1 MTLKIITADMRLAEK
16 RYPKIMIAGAPGIG
30 KTSLLRTVDPTT
42 TLFIDCE
49 AGDLAIQG
57 VAVDALRPSTWPE
70 LRNLAC
76 FIGGPDLSLPE
87 GGPYSKA
94 HYDAM
99 VAEYGDPEQ
108 LDKYKLLFID
118 SLTVAARLC
127 LRWCQAQPEAFSEKT
142 GKPDP
147 RGAYG
152 LLGREMLQWLTR
164 IQHTRGKSVV
174 FVCILENVKDEF
186 GRASWEPQLEGQ
198 KVSRE
203 LPGIVDQVIAMH
215 MIPHPDG
222 DERHEDAPAIVR
234 AFLCTP
240 EANLLAGFMP
250 KDRSGRLD
258 AFERPD
264 LGVLIDKL
272 TASASASGATN
283 DARDA
288 A

>member
-1 MTLKIITADMRLAEK
+1 MKIISADERLKEVHA
-16 RYPKIMIAGAPGIG
+16 PKILIAGPSGIG
-30 KTSLLRTVDPTT
+30 KTSLLRTLHNPERALLVD
-42 TLFIDCE
+42 IE
-49 AGDLAIQG
+49 AGDQ
-57 VAVDALRPSTWPE
+57 AVRDVKCDAVRPQTWPE
-70 LRNLAC
+70 MRNLAC
-76 FIGGPDLSLPE
+76 YLGGPDLSLPE
-87 GGPYSKA
+87 GGPYSQS

-99 VAEYGDPEQ
+99 VKEFEGFDTG
-108 LDKYKLLFID
+108 KYDLLFVD
-118 SLTVAARLC
+118 SLTAAARLC
-127 LRWCQAQPEAFSEKT
+127 LRWAQSQPEAFSEKT

-152 LLGREMLQWLTR
+152 LLGREMLQWLAR
-164 IQHTRGKSVV
+164 LQHTRGKAVI
-174 FVCILENVKDEF
+174 FVAILENVKDEF
-186 GRASWEPQLEGQ
+186 GRASWELQIDGS
-198 KVSRE
+198 KAGRE

-258 AFERPD
+258 AFERPN
-264 LGVLIDKL
+264 LGALIDKL